1 MKVNPQQLLD
11 DGFIILRQVIPPDQL
26 DALRT
31 SFEILVDRQKAIWR
45 RERKP
50 DDPPGGTW
58 ETSAQP
64 RVFFNEVVDEKTAD
78 AVDFCLGENT
88 LGVSR
93 QLTRSSDAAV
103 TLMALMCSP
112 PARPWPRE
120 LASRCG
126 SHCPSAL
133 ERYAEGYVGE
143 RTRLCSM
150 EHSAVR

>member
-31 SFEILVDRQKAIWR
+31 SFEILLDRQKAIWR

-58 ETSAQP
+58 ETTAQP

-93 QLTRSSDAAV
+93 QLMRSSDAAV

-112 PARPWPRE
+112 SAGSWACQ

-126 SHCPSAL
+126 SRCASAPA
-133 ERYAEGYVGE
+133 RYADGYAGE
-143 RTRLCSM
+143 RTGLCSV
-150 EHSAVR
+150 EYPAVR